1 MSTGHR
7 AWCFFIDKMNIGDVS
22 IYKTAKW
29 QKKRAIILRRDKYK
43 SVLAARYGRSVQA
56 EVVHHILP
64 VEFFPE
70 YAFCNW
76 NLISVT
82 KDEHNK
88 LHDRNSHRLTD
99 AGIELAIRTARRQ
112 GLNINKIKER
122 LDESQIQEENL

>member
-1 MSTGHR
+1 
-7 AWCFFIDKMNIGDVS
+7 MNIGDVS

-29 QKKRAIILRRDKYK
+29 QKKRAVILRRDKYK

-70 YAFCNW
+70 YAFYNW

-112 GLNINKIKER
+112 GLDINKIKER